1 MLRVAWSKA
10 YNHRLPDKHR
20 FPMMKYE
27 LLPEQLIYEGT
38 IKEDQLFAPG
48 LLQIEQILR
57 AHDADYWRRLSS
69 QSLSAAEIRKTG
81 FPHSESLIERE
92 TNIAAGTVE
101 CCRFALQYGVSFNVA
116 GGTHH
121 AFTDRGEGFC
131 LLNDM
136 AIAASDL
143 LANSLASKILIID
156 LDVHQGNGTAQIFT
170 GNKQVFTLSMHGA
183 RNYPAKKEQSSLDI
197 GLADGTDDKLYL
209 KILEANLKS
218 VLDDF
223 QPDFA
228 FYQAGV
234 DVLATD
240 KLGRLALSQSGCK
253 ERDRLVLQLCRE
265 CRLPVVVTMGGGYSE
280 KINDIVEAH
289 ANTFR
294 LAQDI
299 YF

>member
-10 YNHRLPDKHR
+10 YNHPLPDKHR

-38 IKEDQLFAPG
+38 IKEGQLFIPG
-48 LLQIEQILR
+48 RLKTEQILR
-57 AHDADYWRRLSS
+57 THDANYWRRLSS
-69 QSLSAAEIRKTG
+69 LNLSSAEVRKTG
-81 FPHSESLIERE
+81 FPHSEVLIDRE
-92 TNIAAGTVE
+92 VNIAAGTVE
-101 CCRFALQYGVSFNVA
+101 CCQHALKHGVSFNIA

-143 LANSLASKILIID
+143 LANSLASKILMID

-183 RNYPAKKEQSSLDI
+183 RNYPARKEQSSLDI

-209 KILEANLKS
+209 KLLEANLKS
-218 VLDDF
+218 ILDDF
-223 QPDFA
+223 RPDFA
-228 FYQAGV
+228 
-234 DVLATD
+234 L
-240 KLGRLALSQSGCK
+240 
-253 ERDRLVLQLCRE
+253 DRKS
-265 CRLPVVVTMGGGYSE
+265 T
-280 KINDIVEAH
+280 
-289 ANTFR
+289 
-294 LAQDI
+294 
-299 YF
+299 